1 MGLVQAAVGSIG
13 GTLADQWTDFY
24 TVPDGLPPT
33 AALFAAV
40 PRGTN
45 AGRGSNTRGSSNI
58 ITNGSRIVVPEGYG
72 LLLMQDGAVTDDTR
86 VRASAPTILELAD
99 AAGRSASTVATM
111 DVEMNEADSLEALSG
126 VLERLTEN
134 PYDISLHVEHIR
146 IARATGMDD
155 HVDSALEMMTVFWAA
170 GDGVWLPLIA
180 HKIAASN
187 LESPEDLQS
196 ILDLFTRAER
206 DYLCE

>member
-1 MGLVQAAVGSIG
+1 MGEEGKRARPLSILVRPSHARLLKRPS
-13 GTLADQWTDFY
+13 LA
-24 TVPDGLPPT
+24 
-33 AALFAAV
+33 
-40 PRGTN
+40 
-45 AGRGSNTRGSSNI
+45 
-58 ITNGSRIVVPEGYG
+58 
-72 LLLMQDGAVTDDTR
+72 LLLAANPVRHTR
-86 VRASAPTILELAD
+86 HGRHRQFLVLSESATSRDFAFVSTSVSPLLTLVASHLSILELAD